1 MHLFKK
7 VYNLDP
13 MAPRARRL
21 ANNPGRSA
29 GSKSRRHLAPKPSPH
44 AIERETREYAAA
56 TRSSGDAFA
65 HVFEDRHRVVVER
78 RRRGASSR
86 IQWSASHVDGVVV
99 V

>member
-1 MHLFKK
+1 
-7 VYNLDP
+7 

-21 ANNPGRSA
+21 ANNPGRSPS
-29 GSKSRRHLAPKPSPH
+29 SKSTPSGPRPSPH
-44 AIERETREYAAA
+44 AIERETREHDA
-56 TRSSGDAFA
+56 GDAA
-65 HVFEDRHRVVVER
+65 GRAARSECIFEDRHRVVVER